1 MQCRRAPREGPRPW
15 SETGSSW
22 SARTDAA
29 GRFAL
34 DELPVDRLVLEAR
47 RVEGRWLGQATV
59 EAETREVRLP
69 LAATSTL
76 RGRLVFPAAH
86 VMVPIDLRR
95 RGAEERVGPLHT
107 TPSHGDS
114 FWCPWLPD
122 GVYVVSVPE
131 DWLPRIARALGV
143 PRVVVAPVEVTL
155 AGGRDAEVELRI
167 ELP

>member
-1 MQCRRAPREGPRPW
+1 VQCRRAPREGPRPW

-34 DELPVDRLVLEAR
+34 
-47 RVEGRWLGQATV
+47 EGRWLAQATV

-76 RGRLVFPAAH
+76 RGRLVFPAAAH
-86 VMVPIDLRR
+86 VMVPIDLRL
-95 RGAEERVGPLHT
+95 RGARERVRPLHT

-114 FWCPWLPD
+114 FSCPWLPD

-131 DWLPRIARALGV
+131 DWQPRIARALGV